1 MLSLRPFWTF
11 ILLLLLAIGSL
22 SAGVFAQT
30 AQPQAVTVPSAPV
43 AEGNDYATRV
53 LGQPWDMR
61 SFEHLS
67 YFFNESGQRRQI
79 NNPSV
84 TNGVL
89 SGTSFND
96 AVTGDGNATFF
107 PLFPGYI
114 GESDSDPLILPLN
127 DLVGANYPIKRSSYN
142 CLYVA
147 LRSESPAANTLGP
160 DVMRIFWFA
169 DRKQNRPGGAYGMTF
184 AQLYPE
190 AYANLPTH
198 YWQVIKVDLA
208 NPPLGVLAGVP
219 WTSRAQWEG
228 LRIDPTAI
236 SAGTNFAVDWVR
248 LTDCGAVN
256 RTITWNP
263 NPSVTAIWVR
273 PAGSTRD
280 IRLVTGISGS
290 TGSASVDFQGLEAGS
305 YTVGLGTNT
314 TCCTQRSTQSI
325 TINATPS
332 GSFIAPS
339 PYGGVDYATQAG
351 NPWDFRSD
359 NDAEIIQFVSSPQ
372 VTSAFDDDGLL
383 ITTAPGPLPA
393 GVDVAVLLNTPQPI
407 NPNQYRYLTIDM
419 ETTWLVPWANIPD
432 GMIGRW
438 IWSIQGTSGRPGYR
452 CTMVGPDIPFGVGR
466 QRIMVDLFDPAA
478 TVAEEHQGECPGGA
492 LNWRTGEILALRF
505 DPNENVT
512 GAIDPITGGGN
523 FVQRIRSIHLT
534 QVESVT
540 AGGTYMARL
549 SLDKPVSQVTTRF
562 FYTTDP
568 DQPTQHPILVA
579 PTQQLASGPYRTFLP
594 LALKESYGSDSP
606 DVPNLVMFA
615 WNTTGVPQ
623 GEYYLCAEMDD
634 GLNQD
639 TVCSL
644 VPIEVR

>member
-1 MLSLRPFWTF
+1 MRSSHSLATLVLMLLVV
-11 ILLLLLAIGSL
+11 ASL
-22 SAGVFAQT
+22 SAGAFAQSS
-30 AQPQAVTVPSAPV
+30 QPQAVTVPPAPV

-53 LGQPWDMR
+53 LGRPWDLS
-61 SFEHLS
+61 SFDQLS
-67 YFFNESGQRRQI
+67 YYFNESGQRRLVS
-79 NNPSV
+79 NPTFSA
-84 TNGVL
+84 GVL
-89 SGTSFND
+89 SGTSFNN
-96 AVTGDGNATFF
+96 AVTGDGNADFF

-114 GESDSDPLILPLN
+114 GESSSDPLVLPLN

-147 LRSESPAANTLGP
+147 LRSESPAANALGP

-169 DRKQNRPGGAYGMTF
+169 DRQLNRPGGAYGMTSF
-184 AQLYPE
+184 WLYQE
-190 AYANLPTH
+190 ALTNLPTH
-198 YWQVIKVDLA
+198 YWQVVKVNLA
-208 NPPLGVLAGVP
+208 TAPQEFPNGVP
-219 WTSRAQWEG
+219 WTSRTQWEG

-236 SAGTNFAVDWVR
+236 AAGTNFAVDWVR

-263 NPSVTAIWVR
+263 DPSVTAIWVR
-273 PAGSTRD
+273 PAGSNRD
-280 IRLVTGISGS
+280 IRLVKGITGSA
-290 TGSASVDFQGLEAGS
+290 GSASVDLQGLEAGS
-305 YTVGLGTNT
+305 YTVGLGTET

-325 TINATPS
+325 TLNPTPS
-332 GSFIAPS
+332 GSFVAPA
-339 PYGGVDYATQAG
+339 PNRGVDYATQAG
-351 NPWDFRSD
+351 NAWDFRSD
-359 NDAEIIQFVSSPQ
+359 SDAEVIQFVSSPQ
-372 VTSAFDDDGLL
+372 VTSAVDDDGLL

-407 NPNQYRYLTIDM
+407 DPNRYRYLTIDM

-452 CTMVGPDIPFGVGR
+452 CTMVGPDIPYDVGR

-492 LNWRTGEILALRF
+492 LNWKTGEILDLRF

-512 GAIDPITGGGN
+512 GAADPITGGGN
-523 FVQRIRSIHLT
+523 FVQRIRSIRLT
-534 QVESVT
+534 QAESVA
-540 AGGTYMARL
+540 AGGTYMVSL
-549 SLDKPVSQVTTRF
+549 SLSKPVSQVTTNF

-568 DQPTQHPILVA
+568 DQPTQHPVLVT
-579 PTQQLASGPYRTFLP
+579 PTHDLANVYRTFLP
-594 LALKESYGSDSP
+594 LAVKESYGVETP
-606 DVPNLVMFA
+606 DIPNLVTFA
-615 WNTTGVPQ
+615 WNTTGVPL
-623 GEYYLCAEMDD
+623 GEYYICAEMDD